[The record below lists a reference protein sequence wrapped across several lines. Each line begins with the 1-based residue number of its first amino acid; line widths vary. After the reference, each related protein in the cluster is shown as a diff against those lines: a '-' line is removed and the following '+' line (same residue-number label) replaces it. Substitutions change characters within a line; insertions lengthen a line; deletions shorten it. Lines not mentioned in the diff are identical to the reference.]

1 MLLFTQWVGYKLRE
15 QMYMNTEDQ
24 LKEWGKMEMYEVG
37 EDKEE
42 WVWTLDLL
50 VL

>member
-1 MLLFTQWVGYKLRE
+1 
-15 QMYMNTEDQ
+15 MNTEDQ

>member
-1 MLLFTQWVGYKLRE
+1 
-15 QMYMNTEDQ
+15 MYMSTEDQ

-42 WVWTLDLL
+42 WVSEP
-50 VL
+50 